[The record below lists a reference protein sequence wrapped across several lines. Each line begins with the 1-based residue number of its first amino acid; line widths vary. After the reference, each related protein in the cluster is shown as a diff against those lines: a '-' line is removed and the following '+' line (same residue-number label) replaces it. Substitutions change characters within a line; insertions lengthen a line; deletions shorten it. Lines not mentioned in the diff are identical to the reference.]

1 MDENFTEYFDI
12 ELDENFGLNESLY
25 LKDLKQRKIYLD
37 EDITNVS
44 VFDAVRAI
52 YQFNAEDKHISNAED
67 RTPILLYL
75 TSRGGDMDA
84 GFELIDAILNSK
96 TPVYTINLG
105 YQYSMG
111 ALIGVAGHK
120 RYATKHAK
128 ILIHDGSMMTFDS
141 STKVVDQV
149 KFHEKISVRIKEY
162 LIERSK
168 ITPEEYDAMR
178 RAEWYMFADEAKE
191 KGLVDYIIGVD
202 CDVDEIV

>member
-1 MDENFTEYFDI
+1 MDEILTEYFDI
-12 ELDENFGLNESLY
+12 ELDENFGLHEALY
-25 LKDLKQRKIYLD
+25 LKDLKQRKLYLD
-37 EDITNVS
+37 EDISNET

-52 YQFNAEDKHISNAED
+52 YQFNAEDKNVPVEE
-67 RTPILLYL
+67 RKPILLYL

-96 TPVYTINLG
+96 TPVYTVNLG

-111 ALIGVAGHK
+111 ALIGIAGHK

-141 STKVVDQV
+141 GTKVVDQV
-149 KFHEKISVRIKEY
+149 RFHEKIFARIKKY

-168 ITPEEYDAMR
+168 ITSEEYDAMR